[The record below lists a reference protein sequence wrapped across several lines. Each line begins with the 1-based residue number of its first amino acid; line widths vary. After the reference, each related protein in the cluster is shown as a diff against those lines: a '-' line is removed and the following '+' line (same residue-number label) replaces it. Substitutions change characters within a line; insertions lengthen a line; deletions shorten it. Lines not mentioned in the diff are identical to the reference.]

1 MGAVVQLGTSTLAV
15 EPGRP
20 ATTEVTVRNTGS
32 VVDRFTFEALG
43 PAAGWVTFE
52 PDALSLFPQSTGTV
66 RVQVAPPRTSEVP
79 AGSLPFGVR
88 AVSTE
93 DPEGSVAEEA
103 TLQVAAFSDVSME
116 IMPRL
121 IHGRYVGLARVA
133 VDNRSNIPYDATIS
147 AADPSAA
154 LRFAF
159 RPPLVSVPPGGA
171 EFVRARVRPVKA
183 FWRGPAVQKP
193 FRVMLASDASP
204 HPANVEADGAMVQE
218 AVLPRWLLWV
228 IAGLVLLAALLVLL
242 WFTVL
247 KPQIRSSATDA
258 VKSQL
263 AANGITP
270 GQPATASSPSGGGS
284 GGGSGAGSTP
294 TVAPPA
300 TTPAATGTSS
310 GAQTVDGSGL
320 ASGNGTQVIYTVPGG
335 RTLQVTDLLIQ
346 NAAGDN
352 GVLSLARNGTVL
364 MQWSM
369 ADFRDLD
376 YHWVSPTVFGPG
388 EKLVM
393 TVSGCAAACHPGV
406 YYAGN
411 LVNG

>member
-1 MGAVVQLGTSTLAV
+1 MGALVQLGASSLAV
-15 EPGRP
+15 EPGRT

-43 PAAGWVTFE
+43 AAAAWVTFE

-66 RVQVAPPRTSEVP
+66 SVQVAPPRTSDVP
-79 AGSLPFGVR
+79 AGPLPLGIR
-88 AVSTE
+88 ADSGE
-93 DPEGSVAEEA
+93 DPEGSAAEEM
-103 TLQVAAFSDVSME
+103 TLEVAAFSAVSME
-116 IMPRL
+116 LLPRL
-121 IHGRYVGLARVA
+121 THGRYAGLARVA
-133 VDNRSNIPYDATIS
+133 VDNRSNIAYEATVA
-147 AADPSAA
+147 AADPSNS

-171 EFVRARVRPVKA
+171 QFVRARIRPVKA

-193 FRVMLASDASP
+193 FRVSLASDTRP
-204 HPANVEADGAMVQE
+204 HPPKVEADGALVQE
-218 AVLPRWLLWV
+218 ALLPRWLLWV
-228 IAGLVLLAALLVLL
+228 IAGLVALAALAVLL

-263 AANGITP
+263 AANAATP
-270 GQPATASSPSGGGS
+270 SQPSTASSPAGGAP
-284 GGGSGAGSTP
+284 SGAGGATTSP
-294 TVAPPA
+294 TNAPPA
-300 TTPAATGTSS
+300 TSAAGTAAGSD
-310 GAQTVDGSGL
+310 AQTVDGSGL
-320 ASGNGTQVIYTVPGG
+320 ASGNGSQVIYTVPAG

-388 EKLVM
+388 AKLVM